1 VLLKYVVAAV
11 VVSTALVGCGGSS
24 SNSRDAETNNAEVNS
39 TSAPDE
45 NATQGE
51 GNATSAGSSVSLPND
66 LCDQFST
73 VQHELAPGDV
83 LTSYSGRLES
93 VQLQSMTAL
102 LSEANPKVTALSGYS
117 CQTTPE
123 GELQDAAVSSSV
135 EVVVIS
141 RAISES
147 EALQLT
153 YLGLDQASPV
163 KGLGDW
169 ALFDGYGSE
178 GPSLTFERGSLLVQ
192 IEGMSETSEG
202 RMVNAAEEVLAILS
216 E

>member
-11 VVSTALVGCGGSS
+11 VSITLVGCGGSS
-24 SNSRDAETNNAEVNS
+24 SSSRDAHSSDVEVNS
-39 TSAPDE
+39 THAPDE
-45 NATQGE
+45 NVARGE
-51 GNATSAGSSVSLPND
+51 GNATAAGSSVSLPND

-83 LTSYSGRLES
+83 LTSYSGRLET

-102 LSEANPKVTALSGYS
+102 LSEAKPEVTALSGYS
-117 CQTTPE
+117 CQSTPK
-123 GELQDAAVSSSV
+123 GELQDAEVSSSV
-135 EVVVIS
+135 KVVVVN
-141 RAISES
+141 RVISES

-192 IEGMSETSEG
+192 IEGMSETSED
-202 RMVNAAEEVLAILS
+202 RMVSVAEEVLAILA